1 MIIRCKVCGHANT
14 DQVTF
19 CEVCGAELAPS
30 PNPASSMP
38 SPRVVISLAPSVA
51 DVADTVQVQEPVQE
65 AVKPKSEKQNTE
77 QKPIEQKPVETKPAE
92 TEVESQSKPSDFSQ
106 AEEANTD
113 SADQPP
119 ANGLTPISGV
129 PKIQIPHIPI
139 PEIPI
144 PDMSAPHIS
153 VESNPATQQN
163 KQAAPAEP
171 EVKII
176 DAEPVASAHVP
187 PPPPRPKPP
196 VITQPLKPTS
206 TQHAPPP
213 TNVQRTLRLARLEVK
228 RYGSATGEM
237 IPLEG
242 DRLVVGRFDPSSGP
256 VDIDLGHLDGQEH
269 LSRQHAEFFLNA
281 GHWYIRDLGST
292 NGVYIKPKEEAK
304 FSPRL
309 TEPVQVQDGDELA
322 FGNLMLVFHGG

>member
-1 MIIRCKVCGHANT
+1 MTIHCKVCGQANT
-14 DQVTF
+14 DQAIF
-19 CEVCGAELAPS
+19 CEVCGAELAPR
-30 PNPASSMP
+30 PNPVPNMP
-38 SPRVVISLAPSVA
+38 SVQAAAVA
-51 DVADTVQVQEPVQE
+51 DKVQVQVPLQEPV
-65 AVKPKSEKQNTE
+65 KPEPEKQTTE
-77 QKPIEQKPVETKPAE
+77 PKPIEQKSATEPA
-92 TEVESQSKPSDFSQ
+92 VSPPSVPNK
-106 AEEANTD
+106 AEQANTE
-113 SADQPP
+113 QVNTEEEEPP

-153 VESNPATQQN
+153 VEPDPAAQQN
-163 KQAAPAEP
+163 KQAAPTEP

-176 DAEPVASAHVP
+176 DAEPVAPAHVP

-196 VITQPLKPTS
+196 VITQPLTPTS
-206 TQHAPPP
+206 TQKAPPL
-213 TNVQRTLRLARLEVK
+213 TNVQRALRLARLEVK

-304 FSPRL
+304 FSARL
-309 TEPVQVQDGDELA
+309 SEPVQVQDGDELA